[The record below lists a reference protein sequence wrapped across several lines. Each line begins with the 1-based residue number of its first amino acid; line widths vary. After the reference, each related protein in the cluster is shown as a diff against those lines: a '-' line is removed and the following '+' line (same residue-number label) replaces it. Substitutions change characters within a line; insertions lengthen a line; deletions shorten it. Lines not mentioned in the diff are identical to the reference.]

1 MLRQLLLSDFG
12 TEGPAAGNGW
22 ALVHAEFPTVVVGP
36 LLAGRGA
43 HVLRLDVSE
52 WGSLAFDP
60 FDWDGRVFGAAER
73 CERLALH
80 LEGARGEALVI
91 AALEILTRYQGLVG
105 RRNEAS
111 SARLFDRVLAR
122 HRALHDLGLPRVRA
136 DYQHALDAWQWALRL
151 RPDADLAVQAAALFH
166 DVERLLTEADRG
178 VEHPAPDSQAGKDAH
193 AARGAEL
200 TCQVLEEVGADE
212 PTCRRVKELVARHE
226 HPSGDADLALID
238 DADAL
243 SFFSLN
249 ASGFI
254 RYFDPEHSRRKVAN
268 TLARL
273 RPEQLRRLA
282 QMRLAPGVRNLL
294 DAQLSAIHEPR
305 ACQPRMG

>member
-12 TEGPAAGNGW
+12 SEGPTAGHGW
-22 ALVHAEFPTVVVGP
+22 ALVQAEFPTVGIGP
-36 LLAGRGA
+36 LANGRGSR
-43 HVLRLDVSE
+43 VLRLDVSE
-52 WGSLAFDP
+52 WGSLDFDP
-60 FDWDGRVFGAAER
+60 FTWDERVFGAAESS
-73 CERLALH
+73 EQLALH

-111 SARLFDRVLAR
+111 SIRVFDRLLAR
-122 HRALHDLGLPRVRA
+122 HRALHDLHLPGVRA

-151 RPDADLAVQAAALFH
+151 RPEADLAVQAAALFH
-166 DVERLLTEADRG
+166 DVERLVPGADPRG
-178 VEHPAPDSQAGKDAH
+178 EHPAPGCQAFKGAP
-193 AARGAEL
+193 AARGAAL
-200 TCQVLEEVGADE
+200 TCEVLEEVGADTD
-212 PTCRRVKELVARHE
+212 TCQRVRNLVANHE
-226 HPSGDADLALID
+226 RPDGDPDLALIN

-254 RYFDPEHSRRKVAN
+254 RYFDPEHSRHKVAN

-273 RPEQLRRLA
+273 RPAQLRRLG
-282 QMRLAPGVRNLL
+282 QMRLAPSVKVLL
-294 DAQLSAIHEPR
+294 DAQLSSIPCSGGEA
-305 ACQPRMG
+305 

>member
-12 TEGPAAGNGW
+12 TDGPAAGNGW
-22 ALVHAEFPTVVVGP
+22 GLVQTEFPTVAVGP
-36 LLAGRGA
+36 LSAGRGSR
-43 HVLRLDVSE
+43 VLRLDVSE
-52 WGSLAFDP
+52 WGSLDFDP
-60 FDWDGRVFGAAER
+60 ITWDERIFGAAESS
-73 CERLALH
+73 EQLALH

-111 SARLFDRVLAR
+111 SIRLFDRLLAR
-122 HRALHDLGLPRVRA
+122 HRALHDLHLPPVRA

-151 RPDADLAVQAAALFH
+151 RPDADLTVQAAALFH
-166 DVERLLTEADRG
+166 DVERLLSEPARR
-178 VEHPAPDSQAGKDAH
+178 VEHQASDYQAFKDAH

-200 TCQVLEEVGADE
+200 TCQVLEEVGAD
-212 PTCRRVKELVARHE
+212 TATSQRVRNLVARHE
-226 HPSGDADLALID
+226 PPGGDADLALIN

-249 ASGFI
+249 ASGFV
-254 RYFDPEHSRRKVAN
+254 RYFDPEHSRRKVAH

-273 RPEQLRRLA
+273 RPEQLRRLG
-282 QMRLAPGVRNLL
+282 QMRLAPTVKVLL
-294 DAQLSAIHEPR
+294 DAQLSAISFPAE
-305 ACQPRMG
+305 A